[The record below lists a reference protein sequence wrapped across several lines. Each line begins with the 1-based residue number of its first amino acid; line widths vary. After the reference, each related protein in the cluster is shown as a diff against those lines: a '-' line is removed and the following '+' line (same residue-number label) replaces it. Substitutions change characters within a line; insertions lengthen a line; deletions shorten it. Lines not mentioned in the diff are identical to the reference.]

1 MGRVALSVLGFS
13 LAKICDRRILGAD
26 GVTMVVWTACYLAP
40 ACASKR
46 MTIRDGATEQIVG
59 RERRGRVSQHNWSGG
74 AWVNS
79 RRRVNS
85 AVMWLPK

>member
-1 MGRVALSVLGFS
+1 MRWVALSILGFS

-59 RERRGRVSQHNWSGG
+59 RERRERVSQIDSPGD
-74 AWVNS
+74 ASMNS

-85 AVMWLPK
+85 NVRR